1 VSNEEKIVE
10 LLEAILERVDEIEKQ
25 ALEISDLKD
34 VTDYILLK
42 ILEN

>member
-1 VSNEEKIVE
+1 MSNEEKIVE